1 MDALILNRDFQTQ
14 CIVDAFSSFIWT
26 DRYFEPGD
34 FELYFPIPN
43 AVSEYAKED
52 YYIWQ
57 KYSDRL
63 MIIEEINISTD
74 EDGPH
79 MTLSGRSCESLLER
93 RVVAYRTIL
102 SGSLQDGIEK
112 LLNDNVV
119 SPEDSKRKIPEIRF
133 VKSSDPRITSLTCEL
148 NLLGETLLEV
158 IEDQCQLH
166 DLGFKITYNETDKK
180 LDFMLYYG
188 EDRSYQQTKNPFVV
202 FSPGFD
208 NLLSS
213 NYLKTSKELKTAAVV
228 GGDANYEYGQEIV
241 DIDGKPNL
249 TGIDR
254 REMYVDGSSVELPN
268 PTVNEDSIR
277 TRLEALG
284 KSEAY
289 IQEAINKAKEEAA
302 AQLAPEYRQQLM
314 AYGLIELSKTYV
326 TEAFEGEVEANLQ
339 YKYGVDYYI
348 GDVVQILD
356 EYGREAS
363 SRITEV
369 VRSHDLSGE
378 IMTPTFTTLVGGSN
392 VNPGE

>member
-180 LDFMLYYG
+180 LDFTLYYG

>member
-119 SPEDSKRKIPEIRF
+119 SPEDPKRKIPEIRF